1 MRTKLIVGTLAVTA
15 AFIIACGSTGT
26 SSSSSGAGAG
36 GNAGS
41 SGGAVAQQADEKKGP
56 ATVKVGEPLTLK
68 ESILGDT
75 TVVEITLS
83 ELKANVKA
91 TDGFSKPKQG
101 QFVTVKVSLQVKQGK
116 YSINSTAFKFVTA
129 DNTAIDSTLSL
140 DGKDLM
146 ANDIASGQKASGTV
160 WFDVPKGAEKG
171 GKIALKSILA
181 DGDAGYFAL

>member
-1 MRTKLIVGTLAVTA
+1 MRTKIIVGALAVTA
-15 AFIIACGSTGT
+15 SFALACGSTGT
-26 SSSSSGAGAG
+26 SSSSSGAG

-41 SGGAVAQQADEKKGP
+41 SGGAVAQQAEEKKGP

-83 ELKANVKA
+83 ELKANAKA

-146 ANDIASGQKASGTV
+146 ANDITSGQKASGTV

-181 DGDAGYFAL
+181 DGDAGYFTL